1 MNSVQKGDQLEDKIF
16 NYFKDLIDSDQF
28 LAKKSNCKIFQKK
41 GYYSKDREGN
51 IIFDVSIE
59 IFFPD
64 SDKYSILILLECKN
78 YNSAVPVNDIEEFFA
93 KIEQVGAANTKAII
107 ASTNSFQSGTI
118 NYAKSKGIG
127 LLKYFDPT
135 NVDWELKRYSSQ
147 DSFINSY
154 SSTES
159 VKECLSN
166 PNFRSKY
173 FDLYM
178 QSPSNHTNDLWV
190 FIADLITET
199 TLTRQEI
206 ASLINSKNR
215 ISIPVEFIE
224 KSRLEKH
231 SNRILKDI
239 GYLSGEVSLEDI
251 CTLEKAR
258 SNLNVVVGMQA
269 PNLEFQRNI
278 LGRILFESSEIQIF
292 TSLNSNRSRERFTL
306 AHELG
311 HYFLKHGRYLIR
323 ESCDESD
330 FSIFLSAIEDKNAIS
345 RLEFQANYFAA
356 NLLMPKNNFT
366 NDFWKFA
373 DEIGLK
379 NRGFG
384 ALYIDNQ
391 QCNRKDYMHIT
402 TRLMNYYGVSRTAI
416 DVRLESLGLLLRDS
430 NIDKFGD
437 RRGYQW

>member
-1 MNSVQKGDQLEDKIF
+1 MNSVQKGNQLEDETF

-28 LAKKSNCKIFQKK
+28 WARKSTCKIFQKK
-41 GYYSKDREGN
+41 GYYSKDREKN

-59 IFFPD
+59 IFN
-64 SDKYSILILLECKN
+64 SNGDKYSILILIECKN
-78 YNSAVPVNDIEEFFA
+78 YNHAVPVNDIEEFFA
-93 KIEQVGAANTKAII
+93 KVEQVGAANTKAII
-107 ASTNSFQSGTI
+107 TSTNSFQAGTLK
-118 NYAKSKGIG
+118 YAKSKGVG
-127 LLKYFDPT
+127 LLKYFAPKNFKWILHRHTSQGYLT
-135 NVDWELKRYSSQ
+135 NKLNSESIKEGLISPRLKSE
-147 DSFINSY
+147 F
-154 SSTES
+154 
-159 VKECLSN
+159 
-166 PNFRSKY
+166 

-178 QSPSNHTNDLWV
+178 QSPSNYTNDLWV
-190 FIADLITET
+190 FIEDLITET
-199 TLTRQEI
+199 TLSKSQI
-206 ASLINSKNR
+206 ASLRNTKN
-215 ISIPVEFIE
+215 IIYVPVEFIG
-224 KSRLEKH
+224 KSKLEEYSSK
-231 SNRILKDI
+231 ILEDI

-251 CTLEKAR
+251 CILEKER
-258 SNLNVVVGMQA
+258 SNLSVVTGIQA

-278 LGRILFESSEIQIF
+278 LGQILFESSEIQIF

-311 HYFLKHGRYLIR
+311 HYFLRHGRYIVR
-323 ESCDESD
+323 ELCDESD
-330 FSIFLSAIEDKNAIS
+330 FSKILSPMEDKNAIS

-356 NLLMPKNNFT
+356 NLLMPKNNFI

-373 DEIGLK
+373 NEIGLK

-384 ALYIDNQ
+384 PLYIDNQ

-402 TRLMNYYGVSRTAI
+402 TRLMKYYGVSRTAI